1 MAIPLKSEAMQK
13 EEEKKKAYE
22 EGIFHIV
29 AEALSNDLH
38 VDLWETLRYFKRI
51 KNF

>member
-1 MAIPLKSEAMQK
+1 MAVPIKFEEQQK

>member
-1 MAIPLKSEAMQK
+1 MTVPIKVEKQQAED
-13 EEEKKKAYE
+13 EKKKAYE

-29 AEALSNDLH
+29 AEALSNNLH
-38 VDLWETLRYFKRI
+38 ADLWETLRYLKRI

>member
-1 MAIPLKSEAMQK
+1 MVIPVKANVQK
-13 EEEKKKAYE
+13 AEEDKRKIYE

-29 AEALSNDLH
+29 AEALSNNLH